1 MAARLTT
8 SVRERTTIMNMRKL
22 ILLAATLCWS
32 SVVGAEHPTRVW
44 SYTMQ
49 EMYEMATY
57 FKQIRTGKELDDI
70 TKYVK
75 AAEFKGYVAAIL
87 DNTSNDDQSLVACA
101 RKYPVND
108 IAMRTAIT
116 LTSNPLDRSQMSA
129 IAIHVAVRFACD
141 DSVWKKE
148 K

>member
-1 MAARLTT
+1 MNIH
-8 SVRERTTIMNMRKL
+8 RT
-22 ILLAATLCWS
+22 ILLAIIFCWS
-32 SVVGAEHPTRVW
+32 SVLSAEVPQRAW

-57 FKQIRTGKELDDI
+57 FKQIRTGKKMDDV
-70 TKYVK
+70 TMVK
-75 AAEFKGYVAAIL
+75 AAIMAGEFKGYVAAIL
-87 DNTSNDDQSLVACA
+87 DNSSNTTNQDLMACA
-101 RKYPVND
+101 KKYPIND

>member
-1 MAARLTT
+1 M
-8 SVRERTTIMNMRKL
+8 INIRKL
-22 ILLAATLCWS
+22 VLLSAVLCWS
-32 SVVGAEHPTRVW
+32 SVVGADAPTRAW

-57 FKQIRTGKELDDI
+57 FKQIRTGKELDDT

-87 DNTSNDDQSLVACA
+87 DSTSNTNQILIACA
-101 RKYPVND
+101 KKYPVND

-116 LTSNPLDRSQMSA
+116 LTSNPLDRTQMSA
-129 IAIHVAVRFACD
+129 IAINVAVRFACD
-141 DSVWKKE
+141 DSFWVKE